1 MSYRSNKLLY
11 QANEP
16 TMCTGCAQGGLEPN
30 DCSVGPSGFPESVEL
45 PLMARPHRI
54 CTRAIWI
61 SNRALPVECV

>member
-45 PLMARPHRI
+45 PLMARPASYMHP
-54 CTRAIWI
+54 
-61 SNRALPVECV
+61 SNLDLESRSSR